1 MDLIGIGKI
10 ALGFTILIASHE
22 FGHALAA
29 ILCNVP
35 VKKFSIGIGP
45 GIKIPIPKINY
56 LIISPIVIGGF
67 VELDEE
73 ALSEKSFLKKLFV
86 YSAGIL
92 MNILLTLVILCSLE
106 GSLMAGAQRFF
117 VWINLFISTLMGG
130 APTEFAGPIGIGK
143 LFLMK
148 NYWQLIALISLNLA
162 VFNLIPIPPL
172 DGGRI
177 FISILGKIIGNGN
190 AALVNR
196 VLTLVGVVALL
207 SFLIFATFHD
217 IARLTH

>member
-1 MDLIGIGKI
+1 MDLIGVGKI

-45 GIKIPIPKINY
+45 GIRIPFPKINY

-73 ALSEKSFLKKLFV
+73 TLSEKSFLKKLFV

-92 MNILLTLVILCSLE
+92 MNILLTFVILCLLE
-106 GSLMAGAQRFF
+106 GGLMAGAQKFL
-117 VWINLFISTLMGG
+117 VWINLFFSALMGG
-130 APTEFAGPIGIGK
+130 AHAEVTGPIGIGK

-148 NYWQLIALISLNLA
+148 NYWQLIAIISLNLA

-177 FISILGKIIGNGN
+177 LISGLGKIIGNGN

-196 VLTLVGVVALL
+196 ILTLIGVAALL
-207 SFLIFATFHD
+207 FFLIFATFQD
-217 IARLTH
+217 IAKLTH